1 VRILEVQG
9 VELEIA
15 LKYTLVRPLH
25 VFLLIFLMSM
35 FGILTAGISHV
46 NARVSPVEGAPLP
59 RLIPA
64 TVYVVGE
71 PLHLQPT
78 PVTFP
83 TATATPAEPFST
95 AVPFEVV
102 PVSSGQ
108 GLVAFIHAPTGL
120 QPQPFVILSAFE
132 AAPGY
137 NVEIR
142 GVENLREFI
151 CTGSPCALPLMEDS
165 TVRFRAYSSS
175 GDESNEVIARVRV
188 DFKDGGYEVVVDSVS
203 QFSIFRDSCSTLW
216 GVSDRS
222 EARWPQFVDS
232 PFLLNTDKTL
242 HLLAARLIA
251 NGIVDASDC
260 PGGGITAGSDYPTGC
275 GIERAR
281 SAMTEWQNQYDFV
294 IWTTSLDTGI
304 PPRVLK
310 SLIEYES
317 QFWPGNERFYLDEI
331 GLGQIN
337 QVGIDTLLRQNP
349 DFYNKVCPTVY
360 SDCTRPYTSLDPAV
374 QAIIR
379 TAVMTSID
387 AKCPDC
393 EYNVDLSM
401 ANQSIPLIAQLLK
414 SNCQLV
420 DYLDLAGKPSVEY
433 EDLWKYTFATYHS
446 GFTCVRDAV
455 LAAKKDGL
463 SLDWDTVSPTFVCK
477 NAKPYV
483 DGYWGTLLSFDSNL
497 VDASTIGA
505 LQVAPTFLPTA
516 TPIPPP
522 TAIPSTASARVRVYL
537 DVNKNGQPEN
547 IELLDGIAVE
557 LLLENGK
564 EISGVTLN
572 GELVFDLAG
581 YPPGMNA
588 IVSLPGLYR
597 EKLFSIPEEGV
608 VQVDFVFGAPEV
620 PQELP

>member
-1 VRILEVQG
+1 M
-9 VELEIA
+9 EIA
-15 LKYTLVRPLH
+15 LKYPLVHPLH

-35 FGILTAGISHV
+35 FGILTVGISHV
-46 NARVSPVEGAPLP
+46 NARVSPVESAPLP

-78 PVTFP
+78 AVTFP
-83 TATATPAEPFST
+83 TATATPTELFST
-95 AVPFEVV
+95 VVPFEVV

-132 AAPGY
+132 AVPGY

-188 DFKDGGYEVVVDSVS
+188 GFKDGGYEVVVDSVS
-203 QFSIFRDSCSTLW
+203 QFSIFRDSCSAIW
-216 GVSDRS
+216 GLSDRS

-251 NGIVDASDC
+251 NHIVDASDC

-349 DFYNKVCPTVY
+349 DFYRKVCPTVY
-360 SDCTRPYTSLDPAV
+360 SDCALPYTSLDPAV

-379 TAVMTSID
+379 TAVMNSID

-446 GFTCVRDAV
+446 GFTCIRDAV

-505 LQVAPTFLPTA
+505 LQIAPTFLPTA
-516 TPIPPP
+516 TPIPLP

-537 DVNKNGQPEN
+537 DINKNGQPEN

-564 EISGVTLN
+564 ELSGITLN
-572 GELVFDLAG
+572 GELAFDLTG

-588 IVSLPGLYR
+588 IVNLPGLYR